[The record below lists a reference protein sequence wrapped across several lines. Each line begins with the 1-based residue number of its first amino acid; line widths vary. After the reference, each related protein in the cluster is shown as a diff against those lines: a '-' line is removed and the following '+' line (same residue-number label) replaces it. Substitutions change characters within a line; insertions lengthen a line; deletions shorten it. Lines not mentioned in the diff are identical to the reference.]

1 MSTVYGIDLG
11 TTYSAVARINEQ
23 DMAEII
29 NNFEGDST
37 TPSAIFFEGEG
48 NVVVGAEAKRVSLA
62 EPDNSSLL
70 IKREMGTDYEVEYQ
84 GQVYTPESLSA
95 LILKALVE
103 AANDATGEDVN
114 QVAITVPAYF
124 GTQEREA
131 TRQAGQIAGLD
142 VIGIVT
148 EPVAAALSIGIGFGE
163 PSTVMV
169 YDLGGGTF
177 DTTVMNIEPGKVEVV
192 GVDGSRTLGGA
203 DWDEALVKL
212 IIEKFIAEAGADAAA
227 CEYDEEFLLDVRLKA
242 EDAKKSLTK
251 RESIQQRLSWE
262 THKANI
268 TISREEFESATKH
281 LVDQTV
287 EISQRTVETAQQKV
301 PGLSIDKVL
310 LVGGSSR
317 MPMIAQALRDE
328 LAWDPVNTDFDLA
341 VAKGAAIYGQAQIE
355 EILSYDDS
363 APAGAAEE
371 QKLFLGGAQ
380 SLSIKNVLSRSLGIE
395 FVRSEGDEEKY
406 IHHFAHANDSLPFD
420 PEPISALTVSE
431 NQQKVSI
438 ALFEQA
444 GEQESEEP
452 EDNRLLKDVDLPFER
467 PMPKESPIDI
477 RITITSE
484 GLVRI
489 KAEDP
494 ESGNSVDLE
503 ATVSQL
509 DEQQVQEAASQ
520 VSAISLRS

>member
-11 TTYSAVARINEQ
+11 TTYSAVAHINEQ
-23 DMAEII
+23 NLAEII
-29 NNFEGDST
+29 NNFEGDPT

-48 NVVVGAEAKRVSLA
+48 NVVVGAEAKRAALA
-62 EPDNSSLL
+62 EPDDSCLL

-95 LILKALVE
+95 LILKALVD
-103 AANDATGEDVN
+103 AANDATGGDTQ

-142 VIGIVT
+142 VVGIVT
-148 EPVAAALSIGIGFGE
+148 EPVAAALSIGVGLGE
-163 PSTVMV
+163 PTTVMV

-177 DTTVMNIEPGKVEVV
+177 DTTVMKVEPGTVEVV

-203 DWDEALVKL
+203 DWDDALVKL
-212 IIEKFIAEAGADAAA
+212 IIERFVAEAGEDAAA

-242 EDAKKSLTK
+242 EDAKKSLTR

-262 THKANI
+262 SHKASVTI
-268 TISREEFESATKH
+268 TREEFESATKH

-287 EISQRTVETAQQKV
+287 EISRRTVETAQQKV
-301 PGLSIDKVL
+301 SGLDVDKVL

-317 MPMIAQALRDE
+317 MPMIAEALRNDLGWE
-328 LAWDPVNTDFDLA
+328 PVNTDFDLA

-355 EILSYDDS
+355 EILSYDGD
-363 APAGAAEE
+363 APANPSGEK
-371 QKLFLGGAQ
+371 KLFLGGAH
-380 SLSIKNVLSRSLGIE
+380 SLNVKNVLARSLGIE
-395 FVRSEGDEEKY
+395 FLRDGSEEEKY
-406 IHHFAHANDSLPFD
+406 INHFAHANDPLPAEPD
-420 PEPISALTVSE
+420 PIQALTVSE
-431 NQQKVSI
+431 NQEQVRI

-444 GEQESEEP
+444 GEQESEDP
-452 EDNRLLKDVDLPFER
+452 DDNRLLKDVELPFAR

-477 RITITSE
+477 KITITSE

-489 KAEDP
+489 KAVDP
-494 ESGNSVDLE
+494 DSGNAVDLE

-509 DEQQVQEAASQ
+509 DEEQVEEATSQ
-520 VSAISLRS
+520 ISAIALRS